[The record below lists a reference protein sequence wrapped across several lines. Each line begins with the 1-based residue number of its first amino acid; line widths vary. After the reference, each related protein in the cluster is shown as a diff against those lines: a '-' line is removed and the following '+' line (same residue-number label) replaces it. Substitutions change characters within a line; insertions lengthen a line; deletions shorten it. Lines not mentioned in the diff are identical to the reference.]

1 MGKTSVRKRIKQ
13 FWQALTIKKKIATF
27 TGTVFLIIAVSVL
40 FNVWVV
46 KFSLIDFN
54 RILQDNAAVSELA
67 QALEEESIQFETY
80 IKGNREERESL
91 DIAIERTGRAVEKL
105 PFRYSEIGEQRYAK
119 TWSIKSCYEVYCQK
133 RDAMLAMGENAPSSI
148 VSFISVAAYSS
159 R

>member
-80 IKGNREERESL
+80 IK
-91 DIAIERTGRAVEKL
+91 AAVFL
-105 PFRYSEIGEQRYAK
+105 FRDRGTALCEDLVDQE
-119 TWSIKSCYEVYCQK
+119 
-133 RDAMLAMGENAPSSI
+133 LL
-148 VSFISVAAYSS
+148 
-159 R
+159 

>member
-91 DIAIERTGRAVEKL
+91 DIAIEERWKSFRSAILRLESSATQRPGRSRAVMKCTARNGIL
-105 PFRYSEIGEQRYAK
+105 C
-119 TWSIKSCYEVYCQK
+119 W
-133 RDAMLAMGENAPSSI
+133 
-148 VSFISVAAYSS
+148 
-159 R
+159 

>member
-67 QALEEESIQFETY
+67 QALEEESIQFERKSGYCDRT
-80 IKGNREERESL
+80 NR
-91 DIAIERTGRAVEKL
+91 
-105 PFRYSEIGEQRYAK
+105 
-119 TWSIKSCYEVYCQK
+119 KSGGK
-133 RDAMLAMGENAPSSI
+133 A
-148 VSFISVAAYSS
+148 SVPLF
-159 R
+159 